1 MKKSEFNNIAVL
13 IVLTAFT
20 AFLSGCLSTAPAVQ
34 EIDYTGI
41 DGKTL
46 PPGFYTYSK
55 ITNEYNDKGLLA
67 REVSAFDEGEADL
80 ATAVYEYNEAGYAI
94 KKSSYGSKH
103 KLKEYEVYEYD
114 GQMRRIK
121 ETEYRAD
128 GSLKNYKTYEYNDAE
143 NSVIKKFFDP
153 AGILYRYSV
162 RITDEEGRLLDEADY
177 RK

>member
-1 MKKSEFNNIAVL
+1 MKKSVFNYIAVL
-13 IVLTAFT
+13 IVLT

-55 ITNEYNDKGLLA
+55 ITNEYNDKGLPV
-67 REVSAFDEGEADL
+67 REVISFDKGAADL
-80 ATAVYEYNEAGYAI
+80 ATAVFEYNEAGYAV
-94 KKSSYGSKH
+94 KKTSYGAKH

-114 GQMRRIK
+114 GQMRRIR

-143 NSVIKKFFDP
+143 SSVIKKFFDP
-153 AGILYRYSV
+153 AGILYRYSI
-162 RITDEEGRLLDEADY
+162 RITDEAGRLLDEADY